1 MKELVIFGTGKISE
15 CVSYYFERDGD
26 YQIAAYCCDRSFIER
41 ETFNGRPVVAFENIV
56 EEYPPD
62 RFSLFIAL
70 GYHGLNR
77 LRKLKC
83 EEGIEKG
90 YNLASYISPYVF
102 GDLKI
107 GGNSLLLDGAI
118 VQPKVKI
125 GNNVF
130 VWGGA
135 MIGHHAIIQDHCW
148 VTGSANIGGL
158 SILGSESFL
167 GLNAT
172 IGHEVTVGV
181 RCLLGANTLITRS
194 IASGSVFLSCDSPK
208 HRLNVDQFLKI
219 SSSF

>member
-1 MKELVIFGTGKISE
+1 MKQLVIFGTGKISE

-26 YQIAAYCCDRSFIER
+26 YQIAAYCCDLSFIKKK
-41 ETFNGRPVVAFENIV
+41 TFNGRPVVAFENIV
-56 EEYPPD
+56 EEYPPNH
-62 RFSLFIAL
+62 FSLFIAI

-83 EEGIEKG
+83 EEGLAKG
-90 YNLASYISPYVF
+90 YSLASYVSPNVC
-102 GDLKI
+102 GDFKI
-107 GGNSLLLDGAI
+107 GANSLLLDGAV

-135 MIGHHAIIQDHCW
+135 MIGHHAVIEDHCW

-172 IGHEVTVGV
+172 IGDQVTVGA
-181 RCLLGANTLITRS
+181 RCLVGANTLITSS
-194 IASGSVFLSCDSPK
+194 IASGAVFISCDSPK
-208 HRLNVDQFLKI
+208 HRLNTDQFLKI
-219 SSSF
+219 STNF